1 MMVRVREKRLN
12 WRTQAGSRAS
22 EAMNATLLVVS
33 GNTTKRKVA
42 LKLPS
47 VLGRSREAD
56 VTVAHPLISRHH
68 CELSDADGLLMLRD
82 LVSLNGTMIGGRRIT
97 SAPLLPDAEFTIGP
111 LTFRVLYD
119 YDGDLESL
127 PPTEYVDEVA
137 DAEEVE
143 FAEAA
148 VDVTEAPV
156 PPIEQSFDDIPAS
169 LSDSDVVEVPDFVA
183 LADAHPEEIE
193 PAILVDPELSDT
205 PSGTLATPPW
215 PMAAGDKLPTEL
227 LPPTQ
232 VPSSGPNGAPAESPW
247 ADEAPE
253 VDSAKRPAAKTKTP
267 PGRDKTA
274 QTPPPLTKQPNY
286 GDEADPEFGSFLE
299 DLR

>member
-1 MMVRVREKRLN
+1 
-12 WRTQAGSRAS
+12 
-22 EAMNATLLVVS
+22 MNATLLVVA

-42 LKLPS
+42 LKLPC

-68 CELSDADGLLMLRD
+68 CELSDAEGLLMLRD
-82 LVSLNGTMIGGRRIT
+82 LASLNGTMIGGRQIT

-119 YDGDLESL
+119 YEGDLESL
-127 PPTEYVDEVA
+127 PPTKYVDEVA

-148 VDVTEAPV
+148 VDEAEAPFA
-156 PPIEQSFDDIPAS
+156 PIEQPSEDMPAS

-183 LADAHPEEIE
+183 LADADPEEIE
-193 PAILVDPELSDT
+193 PPMIVEPELSDT
-205 PSGTLATPPW
+205 PSGSLASPPW

-227 LPPTQ
+227 LPPAHA
-232 VPSSGPNGAPAESPW
+232 PSLGPNGAPAESPW
-247 ADEAPE
+247 ATEAPE
-253 VDSAKRPAAKTKTP
+253 VDSAKRLAAKTKTP